1 MATKNKRTVKT
12 TEEIQL
18 AVTLR
23 AGGYSLQ
30 AISQKLSISPSTL
43 TRHFSSLGVSKGLI
57 DGDAIDLAKQQL
69 MNDSGFING
78 LKDAIASS
86 IVDDLSHCAALREA
100 MALTL
105 EMMMNDA
112 DTQPTYKA
120 RGIAALST
128 ALQLTQKTSRVALQ
142 ADYQPIEQESLPE
155 LYIRELT
162 EYDIE
167 LMRQQQLEL
176 SSIES
181 QPVLEENDVIETIN

>member
-1 MATKNKRTVKT
+1 
-12 TEEIQL
+12 
-18 AVTLR
+18 
-23 AGGYSLQ
+23 
-30 AISQKLSISPSTL
+30 
-43 TRHFSSLGVSKGLI
+43 
-57 DGDAIDLAKQQL
+57 
-69 MNDSGFING
+69 
-78 LKDAIASS
+78 
-86 IVDDLSHCAALREA
+86 

-128 ALQLTQKTSRVALQ
+128 ALQLTQKTARVALQ

-181 QPVLEENDVIETIN
+181 NLLREENDVIETIN

>member
-1 MATKNKRTVKT
+1 
-12 TEEIQL
+12 
-18 AVTLR
+18 
-23 AGGYSLQ
+23 
-30 AISQKLSISPSTL
+30 
-43 TRHFSSLGVSKGLI
+43 
-57 DGDAIDLAKQQL
+57 
-69 MNDSGFING
+69 MNDSSFING

-105 EMMMNDA
+105 EMMMNDT

-128 ALQLTQKTSRVALQ
+128 ALQLTQKTARVALQ

-176 SSIES
+176 SGIEGPPIFEKKALCDS
-181 QPVLEENDVIETIN
+181 